1 MLRGISLHV
10 WKLKLGRE
18 ALIFYDVTNKLGNI
32 ILRHYMIDDLK
43 KKSSLIFS
51 NFELTCNG
59 RNKAIDYYAPVIAYT
74 VNTENPLGVIFE
86 WTSLGIRIVAAT
98 PKIFAEQ
105 PAEKIISNVENFV
118 SDINVKELKIIVS
131 QKTKFQLSKP

>member
-1 MLRGISLHV
+1 LNV
-10 WKLKLGRE
+10 WELKLGEE
-18 ALIFYDVTNKLGNI
+18 ALTFYDVTSKLGNI

-43 KKSSLIFS
+43 KKGSLIFS
-51 NFELTCNG
+51 DFELICNG

-74 VNTENPLGVIFE
+74 TKTEKPFGVIFE
-86 WTSLGIRIVAAT
+86 WISLGIRIVAAT

-118 SDINVKELKIIVS
+118 NDTNIKELKIIVS
-131 QKTKFQLSKP
+131 QKTKFSVK